1 MFAVCMATQPILAC
15 LFLGRGKYM
24 TIESKYYLVKK
35 RAVPEVLVK
44 VLEVK
49 RLLEL
54 DKNLNITEAVQRCG
68 LSRSSYYKYKDDI
81 LPFYDDL
88 KGKTL
93 TIAMQMLDKP
103 GLLSELLHL
112 VADFNANIL
121 TIHQSIP
128 VNGVASIS
136 LSVEV
141 LEETGNIDNMIR
153 DIEDCSGIYDVKI
166 LARK

>member
-1 MFAVCMATQPILAC
+1 MFGPVVLR
-15 LFLGRGKYM
+15 LRGVSVRRGRR
-24 TIESKYYLVKK
+24 T
-35 RAVPEVLVK
+35 VLVDLDLT
-44 VLEVK
+44 VRRRE
-49 RLLEL
+49 
-54 DKNLNITEAVQRCG
+54 DKNLRITEAVQRCG

-121 TIHQSIP
+121 TIHQIIP

>member
-1 MFAVCMATQPILAC
+1 
-15 LFLGRGKYM
+15 M

-49 RLLEL
+49 RLLDL
-54 DKNLNITEAVQRCG
+54 DKNLRITEAVQRCG

>member
-1 MFAVCMATQPILAC
+1 
-15 LFLGRGKYM
+15 M

-49 RLLEL
+49 RLLDL
-54 DKNLNITEAVQRCG
+54 DKNLSITEAVQRCG

-141 LEETGNIDNMIR
+141 LVETGNIDNMIR

>member
-1 MFAVCMATQPILAC
+1 
-15 LFLGRGKYM
+15 
-24 TIESKYYLVKK
+24 
-35 RAVPEVLVK
+35 
-44 VLEVK
+44 
-49 RLLEL
+49 
-54 DKNLNITEAVQRCG
+54 
-68 LSRSSYYKYKDDI
+68 
-81 LPFYDDL
+81 
-88 KGKTL
+88 
-93 TIAMQMLDKP
+93 MQMLDKP

>member
-1 MFAVCMATQPILAC
+1 
-15 LFLGRGKYM
+15 M

-49 RLLEL
+49 RLLDL
-54 DKNLNITEAVQRCG
+54 DKNLSITEAVQRCG

>member
-1 MFAVCMATQPILAC
+1 
-15 LFLGRGKYM
+15 M

-49 RLLEL
+49 RLLDL
-54 DKNLNITEAVQRCG
+54 DKILRITEAVQRCG